1 MTELS
6 CRFALPARPAQR
18 PWLRPLAAMLL
29 AAALLP
35 AASAREGVD
44 VGPPSMMSKIVP
56 AQQLEQAAAQ
66 QYVQLER
73 EAAAQHALAPDGNRQ
88 LERLRYISKR
98 IIPHTFEWNPRARD
112 WNWEV
117 NLIGS
122 KQINAFCMPGGKI
135 AFFSGILEKLK
146 LSDDEVAMVMGH
158 EMAHALRE
166 HSREQ
171 VGKNMATRGVIE
183 LGSAIFGLGGGGR
196 LAADLGGQLLSLRF
210 GRDDEREADLVGLEL
225 AARAG
230 YDPSAGVTLWKKMAA
245 AGGGGQ
251 IEFLSTHPSGPAR
264 IRDIQRSLP
273 QVQPLY
279 ARAGKPERS
288 FGGALGGVERRTAAP
303 DHVAGRFRETLPVVG
318 IARQVEGLLRRQTRP
333 LPRSHA

>member
-1 MTELS
+1 MTDLLR
-6 CRFALPARPAQR
+6 RFFGAFAAPARPLPLPLLLQR
-18 PWLRPLAAMLL
+18 RAWTRPLAAMLL

-35 AASAREGVD
+35 GAWAREGVD

-56 AQQLEQAAAQ
+56 AEQLEQAAAQ

-73 EAAAQHALAPDGNRQ
+73 QAASKNALAPGGNRQ
-88 LERLRYISKR
+88 LERLRYIARR
-98 IIPHTFEWNPRARD
+98 IIPYTYEWNPRARD
-112 WNWEV
+112 WSWQV

-135 AFFSGILEKLK
+135 AFFSGILGKLE
-146 LSDDEVAMVMGH
+146 LSDDEVAMIMGH

-230 YDPSAGVTLWKKMAA
+230 YDPRAGVTLWKKMAA

-264 IRDIQRSLP
+264 IHDIQRNLP
-273 QVQPLY
+273 KVEPLY
-279 ARAGKPERS
+279 ARAAKPERT
-288 FGGALGGVERRTAAP
+288 FGP
-303 DHVAGRFRETLPVVG
+303 P
-318 IARQVEGLLRRQTRP
+318 
-333 LPRSHA
+333 